1 MTRNGWQ
8 LARARAASGHAE
20 AQRVDN
26 CKVPLDLRGPKP
38 RPAECDDGASTRS
51 NKSPWNASASTWLKW
66 TKHDHTIVPRDIVG
80 LIVR

>member
-1 MTRNGWQ
+1 MTRNGRQ

-38 RPAECDDGASTRS
+38 RPDECDEGASTRS
-51 NKSPWNASASTWLKW
+51 NK
-66 TKHDHTIVPRDIVG
+66 
-80 LIVR
+80 

>member
-1 MTRNGWQ
+1 MTRNGRQ

-20 AQRVDN
+20 AQRADN

-51 NKSPWNASASTWLKW
+51 NK
-66 TKHDHTIVPRDIVG
+66 
-80 LIVR
+80 

>member
-1 MTRNGWQ
+1 MTRNGRQ

-51 NKSPWNASASTWLKW
+51 KQMTMEREREHLAQVDQA
-66 TKHDHTIVPRDIVG
+66 
-80 LIVR
+80 